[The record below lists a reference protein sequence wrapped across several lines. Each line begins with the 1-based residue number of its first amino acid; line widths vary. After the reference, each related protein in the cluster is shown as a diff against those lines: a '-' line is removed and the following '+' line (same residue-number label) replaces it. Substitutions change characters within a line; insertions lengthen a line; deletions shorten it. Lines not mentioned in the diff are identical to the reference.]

1 VTLTVGEEVSTMTS
15 QIQGLVDAMNASTTA
30 ITTATHSNAS
40 GSGTLAGDTWLR
52 TVPQGLARAFVNNS
66 GVSANAL
73 GLSIDK
79 YGVMS
84 FDAATFRTQ
93 VASTPTTAKATITE
107 LARQVG
113 AITKVATQP
122 VSGMITKAL
131 AEKQDR
137 IDSLT
142 KKISDWDDKL
152 AARTTLLTQLYSTL
166 NANLA
171 SMKTTSDW
179 ISSQITSLTAK
190 TN

>member
-1 VTLTVGEEVSTMTS
+1 
-15 QIQGLVDAMNASTTA
+15 
-30 ITTATHSNAS
+30 
-40 GSGTLAGDTWLR
+40 
-52 TVPQGLARAFVNNS
+52 
-66 GVSANAL
+66 
-73 GLSIDK
+73 
-79 YGVMS
+79 MS
-84 FDAATFRTQ
+84 FDATAFRTQ
-93 VASTPTTAKATITE
+93 LASDPTTAKATITE

-122 VSGMITKAL
+122 VAGLVAKAITD
-131 AEKQDR
+131 KQNSIESLNKR
-137 IDSLT
+137 IAA
-142 KKISDWDDKL
+142 WDDKL